1 MKYDMKMAHSIYY
14 TMFRY
19 LFGIVLILL
28 ATGCTRTRTALPPD
42 LHGAAK
48 VAQMTKIRARA
59 FEHSPVFQNDLIYS
73 IKQARQYGSAGHK
86 DEEGYFNILSLSGGG
101 AKGAFGAGILCG
113 WSKAGNRPTFKIV
126 TGISTGALIAPFAFL
141 GSEYDKIIQQVYTT
155 IVTKDVLGMRS
166 RIIIRGGIDSL
177 ADSSPLKNLISEY
190 VDKDIIQ
197 NVARA
202 HAEGRRLY
210 IGTTDLDAN
219 KLVIWNMGA
228 IAAGNTPQANDLFRK
243 VLLASASIPILFP
256 PVYISVEADGNTYEE
271 IHVDGGVATQVFF
284 YADILNLDE
293 VAQSVGLS
301 SIGLGRIYIIKNMQS
316 VSSYEQVEPQLIPIA
331 KKAIN
336 TLLANQGV
344 GDLYRIYTIAR
355 REGIDFNLL
364 YIPSTFKDQGQKFFD
379 PEEMK
384 QLFDLGFDIGKSG
397 NPWHKYPPGY
407 GD

>member
-1 MKYDMKMAHSIYY
+1 MKFGMKMAHSIC
-14 TMFRY
+14 FRY
-19 LFGIVLILL
+19 LLGIVLILL
-28 ATGCTRTRTALPPD
+28 AAGCTRTRTALPPD

-48 VAQMTKIRARA
+48 LAHMTKIRALA
-59 FEHSPVFQNDLIYS
+59 FEHSPVFQKDLVYS
-73 IKQARQYGSAGHK
+73 IKQARQHGSLGHK
-86 DEEGYFNILSLSGGG
+86 DKEGHFSILSLSGGG

-155 IVTKDVLGMRS
+155 IATKDVLEMRS

-177 ADSSPLKNLISEY
+177 ADSSPLKNLISKY
-190 VDKDIIQ
+190 VGKDIIQ

-228 IAAGNTPQANDLFRK
+228 IAAGNTPQADDLFRK
-243 VLLASASIPILFP
+243 VLLASASIPIVFP

-271 IHVDGGVATQVFF
+271 MHVDGGVATQVFF
-284 YADILNLDE
+284 YGDILNLDE
-293 VAQSVGLS
+293 VFESAGLS
-301 SIGLGRIYIIKNMQS
+301 SVGLGRIYIIKNMQS
-316 VSSYEQVEPQLIPIA
+316 VSSYEQVEPQLVPIA

-344 GDLYRIYTIAR
+344 GDLYRIYTITQ
-355 REGIDFNLL
+355 REGIDFNLV
-364 YIPSTFKDQGQKFFD
+364 YIPSTFKDRGKKFFD

-384 QLFDLGFDIGKSG
+384 QLFDLGFDMGKSG
-397 NPWHKYPPGY
+397 NAWHKYPPGY
-407 GD
+407 GN